1 MNWSTSVLTT
11 VTSDTEPAIIITFDR
26 AKYLFNAGE
35 NSGRAFLQSKRNWRK
50 TRGVFFTD
58 VSSQRIGGL
67 PGLLMTFAD
76 ATINRINVFGPPGLL
91 HLMAAMRLYTYRDT
105 MTVEPIEV
113 PLMTQMSAKPTPTF
127 KDDNITVYSI
137 PVFPTTDAP
146 MSQHTGFVMETV
158 TPKILKRK
166 RQSEGLEATQ
176 SPENLEGEA
185 ADDWRRLLVQTMF
198 PEPEK
203 PAKRQHPSQ
212 EAAEET
218 SGYVRL
224 NSPLNRGN
232 LIAAAERRVPAPPGF
247 YKQLPKFVS
256 PHPRRDS
263 DPSLTPTL
271 SYIIAGPRVRG
282 KFDAEKAEMLKIPSG
297 PLRSRLTKGQTI
309 TFNVKEGDTVMER
322 TVKPEDIVGPSE
334 VPQVVIILDIPSVSH
349 IPSLIASFTDSP
361 FYAKFRS
368 HSTEDMAD
376 YKIRTVFHICGKG
389 VLEDERY
396 TAFMNA
402 FDPDCH
408 HVISSREHCPDPVT
422 FTSAAFQQLR
432 LQSLD
437 PEIFAVP
444 KFSLQPAKD
453 IKAIPNMPERCHLM
467 SSSTTIH
474 LRPPTELIQED
485 TVQDLDLFHPAVASP
500 TLIALPPITKDKYA
514 EAQAAVKAIESD
526 ENRTTCKGADIGV
539 HPLGTGSAV
548 PSKYRNVSSTLIT
561 IPGFGNIILDAGEGT
576 WGQLV
581 RLFGMDQAAS
591 NNVWEV
597 LRNTKCIFA
606 SHIHGDHHM
615 GLSAILRERLTLDPP
630 PTSPLYLVSIRSVHL
645 SLREVSDVQNLG
657 FDHPS
662 GNGVIGVMSEALHW
676 RGTTTY
682 PDSGRWTLGGREPW
696 TDIDESQRHAK
707 DLCAALN
714 LKSFRT
720 VDVRHRTT
728 CYGLDIK
735 SLDGWSIV
743 FSADTTP
750 ADALVYAGQGATL
763 LIHEATMA
771 DDQEE
776 LASAKAHSTHSQA
789 VGIGKRMRAENIL
802 LTHFSA
808 RYPKLP
814 SSGAKQQ
821 EGVVVHAFDHA
832 SLTIGNMWKLKHYL
846 PAVVQSLKDTED
858 EDDQEADDAI
868 AHSGMDVSL

>member
-11 VTSDTEPAIIITFDR
+11 VSSDTEPSIIVTFDK
-26 AKYLFNAGE
+26 AKYVFNAGE

-50 TRGVFFTD
+50 TRGIFFTD
-58 VSSQRIGGL
+58 VGSQRTGGL

-113 PLMTQMSAKPTPTF
+113 PLITQMTAKPTPTF

-137 PVFPTTDAP
+137 PVFPTSDVP
-146 MSQHTGFVMETV
+146 MPENTGPIFETI
-158 TPKILKRK
+158 TPKTLKRK

-176 SPENLEGEA
+176 SPESLEGEA

-203 PAKRQHPSQ
+203 PAKKQRSSQ
-212 EAAEET
+212 EKSEET
-218 SGYVRL
+218 SGYKD
-224 NSPLNRGN
+224 
-232 LIAAAERRVPAPPGF
+232 EYRRRRRAPQGF
-247 YKQLPKFVS
+247 YKQQPKFIS

-271 SYIIAGPRVRG
+271 SYIVAGPRVRG

-309 TFNVKEGDTVMER
+309 TFNVKEGDAMVER
-322 TVKPEDIVGPSE
+322 TVKPEEIIGPSE
-334 VPQVVIILDIPSVSH
+334 VPQVVIILEVPSASH
-349 IPSLIASFTDSP
+349 IPSLVASFADSP

-368 HSTEDMAD
+368 HRPEDMAD
-376 YKIRTVFHICGKG
+376 YKIRTVFHICGEG

-396 TAFMNA
+396 TAFMNG
-402 FDPDCH
+402 FDPQCH
-408 HVISSREHCPDPVT
+408 HVIASREHCPDPVT

-437 PEIFAVP
+437 PEIFSVP

-467 SSSTTIH
+467 TSSSTIH

-485 TVQDLDLFHPAVASP
+485 TVQDLDFFHPAVSSP
-500 TLIALPPITKDKYA
+500 TPIALPSITKDKYA
-514 EAQAAVKAIESD
+514 EAQAAVKAVESD
-526 ENRTTCKGADIGV
+526 ANRSLCKGADIGV
-539 HPLGTGSAV
+539 YPLGTGSAV

-561 IPGFGNIILDAGEGT
+561 IPGFGNILLDTGEGT

-581 RLFGMDQAAS
+581 RLFGTDKAAS

-597 LRNTKCIFA
+597 LRNIRCIFA

-615 GLSAILRERLTLDPP
+615 GLSTILRKRLMLDPR
-630 PTSPLYLVSIRSVHL
+630 PTSPLYLVTIRSVHL
-645 SLREVSDVQNLG
+645 SLREVSEVQNLG
-657 FDHPS
+657 FDDPS
-662 GNGVIGVMSEALHW
+662 GNGVITVMSEALHW
-676 RGTTTY
+676 KDPPTY
-682 PDSGRWTLGGREPW
+682 PDSGRWMLGGREPW
-696 TDIDESQRHAK
+696 TDIDEYEMQSKRHAK

-750 ADALVYAGQGATL
+750 ADSLVYAGQGATL

-814 SSGAKQQ
+814 SSGTKQQ

-868 AHSGMDVSL
+868 AHAGMDVSL

>member
-11 VTSDTEPAIIITFDR
+11 VSSDTEPSIIVTFDK
-26 AKYLFNAGE
+26 AKYMFNAGE

-50 TRGVFFTD
+50 TRGIFFTD
-58 VSSQRIGGL
+58 VGSQRTGGL

-76 ATINRINVFGPPGLL
+76 ATINKINVFGPPGLL

-105 MTVEPIEV
+105 MTVEPIEI
-113 PLMTQMSAKPTPTF
+113 PLRIQMSDNPTPTF
-127 KDDNITVYSI
+127 KDNNITVYSI
-137 PVFPTTDAP
+137 PLFPTTDTSMP
-146 MSQHTGFVMETV
+146 ENTDSILETT
-158 TPKILKRK
+158 TPKTLKRK
-166 RQSEGLEATQ
+166 RQK
-176 SPENLEGEA
+176 
-185 ADDWRRLLVQTMF
+185 
-198 PEPEK
+198 K
-203 PAKRQHPSQ
+203 PAKKQRSSQ
-212 EAAEET
+212 EQSEET
-218 SGYVRL
+218 SGYKD
-224 NSPLNRGN
+224 
-232 LIAAAERRVPAPPGF
+232 EYRRRRKAPQGF
-247 YKQLPKFVS
+247 YKQMPKFVS

-282 KFDAEKAEMLKIPSG
+282 K
-297 PLRSRLTKGQTI
+297 LTKGQTI
-309 TFNVKEGDTVMER
+309 TFTVKEGDNMVER
-322 TVKPEDIVGPSE
+322 TVTPEEIIGPSE
-334 VPQVVIILDIPSVSH
+334 VPQVVIILEVPSVSH
-349 IPSLIASFTDSP
+349 IPSLVASFTDSP

-368 HSTEDMAD
+368 HRAEDMD
-376 YKIRTVFHICGKG
+376 EYKIRTVFHICGKG
-389 VLEDERY
+389 VFEDERY
-396 TAFMNA
+396 TAFMNG
-402 FDPDCH
+402 FDPQCH

-444 KFSLQPAKD
+444 KYSLQPTKD
-453 IKAIPNMPERCHLM
+453 IKGLYLRIP
-467 SSSTTIH
+467 
-474 LRPPTELIQED
+474 
-485 TVQDLDLFHPAVASP
+485 VQDLDFFHPAVSAP
-500 TLIALPPITKDKYA
+500 TPISLPSITKAKYA
-514 EAQAAVKAIESD
+514 EAQAAIKTIESD
-526 ENRTTCKGADIGV
+526 ASRT
-539 HPLGTGSAV
+539 LL

-561 IPGFGNIILDAGEGT
+561 IPGFGNILLDAGEGT
-576 WGQLV
+576 WGQLA
-581 RLFGMDQAAS
+581 RLFGTDKTAS
-591 NNVWEV
+591 NNVWKV

-615 GLSAILRERLTLDPP
+615 GLSTILRKRLTLDPP

-645 SLREVSDVQNLG
+645 SLKEVSEVQNLG
-657 FDHPS
+657 FDDPS
-662 GNGVIGVMSEALHW
+662 GNGVIAVMSEALHW
-676 RGTTTY
+676 KDPATY
-682 PDSGRWTLGGREPW
+682 PDSGRWMLGGRESW
-696 TDIDESQRHAK
+696 TDIDESKRHAK

-720 VDVRHRTT
+720 IDVRHRTT

-735 SLDGWSIV
+735 SLDGWSIA

-814 SSGAKQQ
+814 SSGARQQ